1 MKAAF
6 IHAVGSPDAIQYG
19 DLPTPEPKPGEVR
32 VKIHAASIN
41 PIDVYIRG
49 GMVPASLP
57 RPFVPGCDFAGV
69 VDALGNGVTKWRIG
83 DRVWGSNQGLGGRQ
97 GTLAEYAAMG
107 EQWLY
112 PTPEGVTDIQAAAT
126 ALVGIT
132 AHIGL
137 FHRMPLKS
145 GETLF
150 VNGGTGGVGAM
161 VIQMAKIIGAKV
173 ITTVGTADKVA
184 MAKALGADTVIN
196 YKTDDVP
203 ATIRAATQGKG
214 VDVWFETQPP
224 ADFDRTIELMAQ
236 RGRIIVMAGRAAR
249 PAFPNGAFYVK
260 GLMMIGFAMFNF
272 SAEEQQICANDINH
286 WLASGKLR
294 TPIAREFPL
303 IEAAAA
309 HRLQEENTIG
319 KAGTLAGKIVVVM

>member
-41 PIDVYIRG
+41 PIDVYIRS

-69 VDALGNGVTKWRIG
+69 IDALGNGVSKWQIG

-303 IEAAAA
+303 IAAAAA

>member
-32 VKIHAASIN
+32 VKIHASSIN
-41 PIDVYIRG
+41 PIDVYIRS

-69 VDALGNGVTKWRIG
+69 VDALGKGVSKWRIG

-112 PTPEGVTDIQAAAT
+112 PMPEGVTDIQAAAT

-137 FHRMPLKS
+137 FHRMPLQS

-150 VNGGTGGVGAM
+150 VNGGTGGVGAT

-203 ATIRAATQGKG
+203 STIRTATQGKG
-214 VDVWFETQPP
+214 VDVWIETQSPG
-224 ADFDRTIELMAQ
+224 DFDRTIELMAQ

-249 PAFPNGAFYVK
+249 PALPNGAFYVK

-286 WLASGKLR
+286 WLASGRLR

-303 IEAAAA
+303 SEAAAA

>member
-19 DLPTPEPKPGEVR
+19 NLPTPEPKPGEVR

-41 PIDVYIRG
+41 PIDVYIRS
-49 GMVPASLP
+49 GMVPANLP

-69 VDALGNGVTKWRIG
+69 IDALGNGVTKWRIG

-97 GTLAEYAAMG
+97 GTLAEYATMG

-137 FHRMPLKS
+137 FHRMPLQS

-203 ATIRAATQGKG
+203 ASIRAATPGKG

-236 RGRIIVMAGRAAR
+236 HGRIIVMAGRAAR
-249 PAFPNGAFYVK
+249 PALPNGAFYVK

-272 SAEEQQICANDINH
+272 SADEQQICANDINH
-286 WLASGKLR
+286 WLASGTLR

-319 KAGTLAGKIVVVM
+319 KAGTLAGKIVVRM